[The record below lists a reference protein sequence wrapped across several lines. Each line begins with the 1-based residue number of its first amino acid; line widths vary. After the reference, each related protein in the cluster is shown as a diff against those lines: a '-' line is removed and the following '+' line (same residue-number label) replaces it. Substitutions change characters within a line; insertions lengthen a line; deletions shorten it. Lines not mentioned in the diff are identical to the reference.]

1 MSEYYDARLML
12 YRGIVEI
19 PLQVLM
25 LDVYSKLGKKNI
37 NTYATMSLLGI
48 GSNLLS
54 DKLGQS
60 LFRGL
65 HRNSVHIP
73 LDNTEYYT
81 DLKTKYFYDHT
92 VKGISKKYSKHQ
104 DLLQEEAQQIL
115 SDAPRFSKGYLQA
128 QWALAASNVSYKTLS
143 ANKGNIIYN
152 LIYGFSQ
159 PMCVVLK
166 DSGKLK

>member
-25 LDVYSKLGKKNI
+25 LDVYNKLGKKDI

-48 GSNLLS
+48 GSALLS
-54 DKLGQS
+54 EKLGQS

-65 HRNSVHIP
+65 HRNSVHEP
-73 LDNTEYYT
+73 LENTEYYT

-92 VKGISKKYSKHQ
+92 VKGISKKSLKQQ
-104 DLLQEEAQQIL
+104 DLLQEEAQLIL
-115 SDAPRFSKGYLQA
+115 SSAPLFSKGYLQA
-128 QWALAASNVSYKTLS
+128 HWALAASNASFKILS
-143 ANKGNIIYN
+143 AKKGNILYDV
-152 LIYGFSQ
+152 IYGLSQ
-159 PMCVVLK
+159 PMCVALK
-166 DSGKLK
+166 DSKKIK